1 MGLKD
6 LKSRLDLLG
15 GFQQEGGTLGEMED
29 YNPTKFQKDTTA
41 ASQAHIDSLASV
53 PGGSQNSP
61 FQDLDG
67 EPGPRFQREVDDAS
81 QQHINSLLSVPGG
94 DRNSPLQ
101 DLDGEPGPQFQRE
114 KAEA

>member
-67 EPGPRFQREVDDAS
+67 EPGPAFQRELEAADLA
-81 QQHINSLLSVPGG
+81 HKTSLLAVPGG
-94 DRNSPLQ
+94 DSNSP
-101 DLDGEPGPQFQRE
+101 F
-114 KAEA
+114 KT